1 LAESLNGLLIR
12 TDYGWLKMPR
22 CSTGTQPMNPFDVAV
37 YVVAIVAMITGY
49 NVGLIRSVATIL
61 GYVTAAP
68 VAVAGTSFLSPII
81 AGQTA
86 PSATL
91 NSIVFFCIFLAVGI
105 LLGSLLRLA
114 VDETV
119 GPVRSL
125 ADRFAGSALGVVRT
139 GLVAVTIVLV
149 FDRIIPPGRDPTYLV
164 GSTLR
169 PILSQAGQRGL
180 KSLPPETAAYIDRI
194 KKGQRG

>member
-1 LAESLNGLLIR
+1 
-12 TDYGWLKMPR
+12 
-22 CSTGTQPMNPFDVAV
+22 MNPFDVAV
-37 YVVAIVAMITGY
+37 YVVAMIAMITGY
-49 NVGLIRSVATIL
+49 NIGLIRSMATIL

-68 VAVAGTSFLSPII
+68 VAVAGTSFLSPIL
-81 AGQTA
+81 AGRTT

-91 NSIVFFCIFLAVGI
+91 NSVVFFCIFLAAGI

-125 ADRFAGSALGVVRT
+125 ADRFAGAMLGIVRT

-149 FDRIIPPGRDPTYLV
+149 FDRIIPPGRDPAYLA

-180 KSLPPETAAYIDRI
+180 KSLPPETAAYIDQIKNGRRI
-194 KKGQRG
+194 